1 MLFELIKDHLFLS
14 IYILINLIV
23 FFLYGIDK
31 WKAIHHKWRIP
42 EAHLILAGVFGIFGA
57 VLGMLLFRH
66 KIRKPKF
73 YIGLPAIFILEL
85 MCVIFYPIKV
95 ILMMHQRSVHLRS
108 AVTEHTPFS
117 THLCDR
123 IQIKFMDKHRF
134 CLTVCL
140 LHDRS
145 GLICDKG
152 RTVKCH

>member
-1 MLFELIKDHLFLS
+1 MQVMKNCRNRNCEGTNFLLKQSVRMKGVQPHMLFELIKGHLLLS

-57 VLGMLLFRH
+57 ILGMLLFRH

-85 MCVIFYPIKV
+85 ICVILYIK
-95 ILMMHQRSVHLRS
+95 
-108 AVTEHTPFS
+108 
-117 THLCDR
+117 
-123 IQIKFMDKHRF
+123 
-134 CLTVCL
+134 CL
-140 LHDRS
+140 
-145 GLICDKG
+145 
-152 RTVKCH
+152 